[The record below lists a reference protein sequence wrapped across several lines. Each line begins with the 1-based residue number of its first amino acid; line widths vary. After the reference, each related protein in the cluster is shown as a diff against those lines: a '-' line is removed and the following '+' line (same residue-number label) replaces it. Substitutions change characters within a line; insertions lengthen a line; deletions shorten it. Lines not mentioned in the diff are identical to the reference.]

1 MNKKA
6 EQLFSDLNDGKDFLV
21 KDPELREIMINYLY
35 GDVYHH
41 GNLDFKLRE
50 LILIV
55 VNGTCDKWLEC
66 RSNTCRN

>member
-35 GDVYHH
+35 GDIYHMVT
-41 GNLDFKLRE
+41 
-50 LILIV
+50 LIL
-55 VNGTCDKWLEC
+55 N
-66 RSNTCRN
+66 